1 MKRMEGGL
9 SMVNVVGFMALAQFT
24 RSSEV
29 ALSLELIQ
37 SLSNTDPSKALT
49 RTLQL
54 QPDSLLR
61 SMMS

>member
-1 MKRMEGGL
+1 
-9 SMVNVVGFMALAQFT
+9 MVNVVGFMALAQFT

-37 SLSNTDPSKALT
+37 SLSNTDPSMALT